1 MQYLLGTFA
10 GPLAPDVSLA
20 FEENTITRWYPDAHG
35 EHGGATWG
43 AQQVPLVIAGPG
55 VRPNYHSPFPAR
67 LMDVAPT
74 VLALLGIQS
83 GQMDGVA
90 LSDALLLPT
99 YAQQQAQDLIAS
111 PLLAYQRAI
120 IARSEADIVLQNPPF
135 VRRPKP
141 PPGHPQ

>member
-1 MQYLLGTFA
+1 
-10 GPLAPDVSLA
+10 
-20 FEENTITRWYPDAHG
+20 
-35 EHGGATWG
+35 
-43 AQQVPLVIAGPG
+43 
-55 VRPNYHSPFPAR
+55 
-67 LMDVAPT
+67 MDVAPT

-120 IARSEADIVLQNPPF
+120 IARSEADIALQNPPF